1 MAIRTKTAAPLVV
14 FPFLEWCQMRGI
26 SPATG
31 RRLIAAGKVKVTQL
45 STRRIGVRSDHD
57 REYLDACLRDS
68 A

>member
-1 MAIRTKTAAPLVV
+1 MLNLSAEAGARFIRVI
-14 FPFLEWCQMRGI
+14 PFLEWCEMRGI

-31 RRLIAAGKVKVTQL
+31 RRLI
-45 STRRIGVRSDHD
+45 SD